1 MFLSNK
7 KQRRLLSVIMLA
19 LCFLALGGAFAAPAL
34 SVPKSV
40 PSWKWNQ
47 IQSRWMRGEV
57 YVPDEP
63 PGWEGKISQSDIEK
77 IRRAGV
83 SINKFA
89 FKLYPLMAGDAEGN
103 ILFSPYNLAMTL
115 VQEYRSADR
124 KTRRELKRA
133 LSINGDSIDDF
144 ALLAQII
151 EDTPEDRGDFCLNGD
166 EVFFKSDWE
175 FPFYNYEEDYFRTSL
190 ERADFYKP
198 NGEVQCIDIM
208 FQHQRLKYY
217 ENSSIKSFEFPFVD
231 RYYSYIIL
239 LPREGWDERRMRD
252 TLSYKKYLS
261 LLSKQTDKNLI
272 VRIAD
277 TKITSQYDFSNW
289 LNTLGIKGVKREKL
303 KQKNVIN
310 IYGGEQSR
318 AVDTS
323 WSTMRIRGSR
333 AFFAGF
339 VFPGDPPPSQQK
351 IEKMIEEDRESRKTM
366 YPFNLDGKFYPTHPF
381 VYFIVDNRSG
391 AILLMGRYC
400 GKEDSPN
407 IVSK

>member
-1 MFLSNK
+1 MFLPNK
-7 KQRRLLSVIMLA
+7 KQRRLLSVIMLV
-19 LCFLALGGAFAAPAL
+19 LYFLALGGAFVTPAL

-63 PGWEGKISQSDIEK
+63 PGWEGKISQSDIKK

-151 EDTPEDRGDFCLNGD
+151 EDTPEDRGDFCSDGKD
-166 EVFFKSDWE
+166 VFFKSDWE
-175 FPFYNYEEDYFRTSL
+175 FPFNNYEEDFKTSL

-198 NGEVQCIDIM
+198 NGELQSIDIM
-208 FQHQRLKYY
+208 FQDQRLKYY
-217 ENSSIKSFEFPFVD
+217 ENSTIKSFEFPFVD

-252 TLSYKKYLS
+252 TLNYKKYLS

-272 VRIAD
+272 VRIVD
-277 TKITSQYDFSNW
+277 TKITSQYDFSSW
-289 LNTLGIKGVKREKL
+289 LNTLGIKGGEREKL

-318 AVDTS
+318 AVNTF
-323 WSTMRIRGSR
+323 WSTMLIRGTR
-333 AFFAGF
+333 AFYAAFAH
-339 VFPGDPPPSQQK
+339 PPLSPQEIEK
-351 IEKMIEEDRESRKTM
+351 IEKLIKKDQEDLKKE
-366 YPFNLDGKFYPTHPF
+366 YPYNLDGGFYPTHPF